1 MIYSDHVGRVMT
13 TPKETAFE
21 EIKLAVETGVTDREF
36 WHSRTPD
43 ERILAMELMR
53 RRAYGYDEHSVPK
66 LERVIEIVTLK
77 HYAPRPDEAKNS
89 TDLPPDQ
96 S

>member
-1 MIYSDHVGRVMT
+1 MKESD
-13 TPKETAFE
+13 ETKLE

-36 WHSRTPD
+36 WHSRTPQ
-43 ERILAMELMR
+43 ERLWAVELMN

-66 LERVIEIVTLK
+66 LQRVIEFATLK
-77 HYAPRPDEAKNS
+77 HYEPRPGEAENS
-89 TDLPPDQ
+89 ADLPKEQ

>member
-1 MIYSDHVGRVMT
+1 MKESDDT
-13 TPKETAFE
+13 KLE

-36 WHSRTPD
+36 WHSRTPE
-43 ERILAMELMR
+43 ERLWAVELMN

-66 LERVIEIVTLK
+66 FQRVFEVVDLK
-77 HYAPRPDEAKNS
+77 RYGARSGEAENS
-89 TDLPPDQ
+89 TDLPKEQ